1 MPSQQDISST
11 ERLLKLI
18 RSDGAPSG
26 GSTPGAA
33 DASSSGKAG
42 RGDARGFLAKRSVS
56 VGVDI
61 GLDELR
67 LVKVRQPSSG
77 QYELLDCRKVFVE
90 SGVSW
95 GTPGFAGFLRA
106 EIEKFCGP
114 GKDYSIWSMIRSD
127 RVDVESLRIP
137 KVGKKQLEN
146 AVFWTA
152 KKNTVF
158 DEKETIL
165 DFEVQGEVVEEGV
178 TRLSVVICTA
188 PKREV
193 EEMKD
198 LFDDIGFP
206 LAGLTVAPFALQ
218 NFFRVGWMSLPDRTA
233 TLYIGDDSSR
243 IDVFSK
249 GNLVMTRGIRAGINS
264 MAESLLEEHST
275 ASVPGEKWG
284 EISGGGFDLGQTP
297 DPMTIEDAKDLVFS
311 LGFDSPPPYGEA
323 DRFGLG
329 KEEIFAMINP
339 ALERLVRQ
347 VERTLEHY
355 TVILGN
361 EGIDFVYVFSDA
373 GVYRPVVEYVGGQ
386 LKLES
391 DVLDPLA
398 PENPFSGPLTAN
410 TSTSQ
415 RASLTS
421 ALGLALSS
429 LPRTPNLIFTHSD
442 KEKSARIRRVNRVII
457 SAFAAAVV
465 VFIGLFFWMGD
476 TVDRKAAALERLDR
490 QLQRDTQVIE
500 EAART
505 MVSEIKDNRL
515 VLQRFAERYFG
526 VAVIGELAKLTPQDV
541 HLLAVKAT
549 MRKGAGAEARKIAE
563 GLTINGVVTGDPGF
577 LESVLAKYVL
587 DLRNSRMFRKVTID
601 KHAREAFHAGEAL
614 HFSIAID
621 FA

>member
-1 MPSQQDISST
+1 VPSQKDISST

-18 RSDGAPSG
+18 RSDEGPSG
-26 GSTPGAA
+26 ESTPGAA
-33 DASSSGKAG
+33 DVSSSGKAG
-42 RGDARGFLAKRSVS
+42 RGDTRGFLAKRSLS

-67 LVKVRQPSSG
+67 LVKVRQSSSG
-77 QYELLDCRKVFVE
+77 QYELLDCRKVFIE

-95 GTPGFAGFLRA
+95 GTPGFAGFLKA
-106 EIEKFCGP
+106 ELEKFCGP
-114 GKDYSIWSMIRSD
+114 GKDCSIWGMIRSD
-127 RVDVESLRIP
+127 RVDVEGLRVP

-158 DEKETIL
+158 DEKETTL
-165 DFEVQGEVVEEGV
+165 DFEIQGEVVEEGV
-178 TRLSVVICTA
+178 PKLSVVICTA

-193 EEMKD
+193 EEMKG
-198 LFDDIGFP
+198 LFDEIGFP

-218 NFFRVGWMSLPDRTA
+218 NFFRAGWMSLPDRTA

-249 GNLVMTRGIRAGINS
+249 GNLVMTRDIRAGINS

-275 ASVPGEKWG
+275 VFVPGGEWG
-284 EISGGGFDLGQTP
+284 EVSGGIDLGQTL

-391 DVLDPLA
+391 DVFDPLA
-398 PENPFSGPLTAN
+398 PENPFSGSLTAN
-410 TSTSQ
+410 TFTSQ

-457 SAFAAAVV
+457 SAFAVAAV
-465 VFIGLFFWMGD
+465 VFIGLFFWMGN

-526 VAVIGELAKLTPQDV
+526 VAVIGELAKLTPQGV

-549 MRKGAGAEARKIAE
+549 MRKGAGAEARKTAE

-614 HFSIAID
+614 HFSIVID